1 MKDFSQYRKLGCL
14 GYNSMTDWFA
24 ELVDKYRTRIALV
37 SKTREFTYDQLW
49 LESRCLASTLRE
61 SGLERHDIC
70 VLQTDNNDE
79 FVLSLLALLIIG
91 VKPVLALPTNRHAEI
106 IHFVKVSKATSVIFS
121 TSIGGKEHLKV
132 IRNVLSSEPNIRRVF
147 TFGKCENATDIS
159 HFSSQPYK
167 LEQFDPD
174 ATAFY
179 LLSGGTTGLS
189 KLIPRRHAEYIYNI
203 QLAANNAEMAQNSTY
218 LVTLPMAHN
227 YALGCPGIFG
237 VFSKGG
243 KVILSKDPS
252 PDTSLDL
259 ISQHAVTHIAL
270 VPPLAHHWVNAVS
283 RYTGNL
289 TSLEVVQVGG
299 AKVSLELAQA
309 IMNRFP
315 NTLQQSY
322 GMGEGFL
329 SQTHRKDPESVK
341 LQTQGKPLSMYDQ
354 YRVVDK
360 NGQIIHTR
368 PAQGILEVNGPYTIG
383 AYFNAPEA
391 NRESFTDDGFYRT
404 GDVVQINLDGTLT
417 VIGRSNDVINKG
429 GEKVGPDE
437 LEELL
442 IRFPG
447 AKEVAVFAI
456 EDHIMGHRI
465 GVAMVAEGKVSLP
478 KIKTFLREQGIAEY
492 KLPDKFKLV
501 NELPKTPVGK
511 LDRKAI
517 KQDYLK

>member
-14 GYNSMTDWFA
+14 GSKSMTDWFA
-24 ELVDKYRTRIALV
+24 ELVNKYRTRIALV
-37 SKTREFTYDQLW
+37 SETREFTYDQLW
-49 LESRCLASTLRE
+49 LESRCLASTFRNF
-61 SGLERHDIC
+61 GLKHNDVC

-106 IHFVKVSKATSVIFS
+106 IHFVNISRATSVIFS
-121 TSIGGKEHLKV
+121 TSIGGKEHSGV
-132 IRNVLSSEPNIRRVF
+132 IRNVLSSESNISQVF
-147 TFGKCENATDIS
+147 TFGKCDGAVDIS
-159 HFSSQPYK
+159 HFSSQPYE
-167 LEQFDPD
+167 LGQFNPD
-174 ATAFY
+174 VTVFY
-179 LLSGGTTGLS
+179 LLSGGTTGLP
-189 KLIPRRHAEYIYNI
+189 KLIPRHHTEYIYNI
-203 QLAANNAEMAQNSTY
+203 QLAANNAEMTQNSTY

-237 VFSKGG
+237 IFSKGG

-252 PDTSLDL
+252 PDTSFDL
-259 ISQHAVTHIAL
+259 ISQYTVTHVAL
-270 VPPLAHHWVNAVS
+270 VPPLAHSWVNAVS

-309 IMNRFP
+309 IMQRFP

-329 SQTHRKDPESVK
+329 SQTHRKDPENVK

-391 NRESFTDDGFYRT
+391 NRESFTGDGFYRT
-404 GDVVQINLDGTLT
+404 GDVAQINLDGTLT
-417 VIGRSNDVINKG
+417 VIGRSNDIINKG
-429 GEKVGPDE
+429 GEKVAPDE

-442 IRFPG
+442 IRFS
-447 AKEVAVFAI
+447 
-456 EDHIMGHRI
+456 R
-465 GVAMVAEGKVSLP
+465 S
-478 KIKTFLREQGIAEY
+478 
-492 KLPDKFKLV
+492 
-501 NELPKTPVGK
+501 
-511 LDRKAI
+511 
-517 KQDYLK
+517 